1 MILCPK
7 CGSLMSTSN
16 LACTKDSALQNAMS
30 IQRRVRK
37 CEGCGITMST
47 TEISSAELQSLRH
60 KAFLFLESERL
71 SRKSMK

>member
-1 MILCPK
+1 
-7 CGSLMSTSN
+7 MSTSN
-16 LACTKDSALQNAMS
+16 LACTKDSAFQNAMN

-37 CEGCGITMST
+37 CEGCGVTTST

-71 SRKSMK
+71 SRKGMK